1 MRLVEEE
8 HEFGLR
14 DVADLRQLLEKLGEE
29 PHQHGREKLRLVL
42 HRRQLEAGDDP
53 AAVRRRPQQVGDL
66 ELRLAEELRAAAVL
80 ELDERPEQHA
90 DRRRRDAADA
100 LELLLA
106 LLRVEEGEERS
117 QVREIEDRQALLSAY
132 RKTSERLCSWVSFA
146 SSVFAS
152 RSGPKSDTVAR
163 IGIPGPIPPSERY
176 SVGKPVGCQSWSSS
190 FARVS
195 AGPPVSPG
203 CAIPETSPLMSAATT
218 GTPAADSCS
227 ASS

>member
-53 AAVRRRPQQVGDL
+53 AGVRRRPQQVGDL

-100 LELLLA
+100 LEVLFA

-117 QVREIEDRQALLSAY
+117 QVGEIEDRQALFVCVAEDEREALLLGLV
-132 RKTSERLCSWVSFA
+132 RFERL
-146 SSVFAS
+146 
-152 RSGPKSDTVAR
+152 REQ
-163 IGIPGPIPPSERY
+163 ERTE
-176 SVGKPVGCQSWSSS
+176 VGYRR
-190 FARVS
+190 ANRN
-195 AGPPVSPG
+195 AGPD
-203 CAIPETSPLMSAATT
+203 SAER
-218 GTPAADSCS
+218 
-227 ASS
+227 